1 MSSSGTHR
9 EKCNGYRK
17 RICEAYCQELLQIA
31 PKVTQKALEEHLKM
45 QKRQQKRDRERL
57 EEARRPFEELNE
69 QYVGF
74 NETTGGIELMIGG
87 KKQEK
92 AASTGQSYQRRSIQS
107 CGMSGKAYI
116 PTSSMR
122 TMRRM
127 QGLSMKPIRKRCSL
141 ELKSFGK
148 RSCLTMT

>member
-1 MSSSGTHR
+1 
-9 EKCNGYRK
+9 
-17 RICEAYCQELLQIA
+17 
-31 PKVTQKALEEHLKM
+31 M

-92 AASTGQSYQRRSIQS
+92 AARQSLDRHSHQTVAEALMHSQRPITRS
-107 CGMSGKAYI
+107 GM
-116 PTSSMR
+116 T
-122 TMRRM
+122 
-127 QGLSMKPIRKRCSL
+127 
-141 ELKSFGK
+141 
-148 RSCLTMT
+148 